1 MTRRGLSLAETVIAL
16 FVLVVACLGCVQM
29 FHVGLRSGSVTEKRS
44 VAAFLANKR
53 LTQLQVWAKDATH
66 FSTWSGYPNGAD
78 ADFPDYGLQTTVSDY
93 TAFSPCSGV
102 QGTTARQLLKSLKRV
117 QIDVSYPPFT
127 TADHLRV
134 VSLIGEPP
142 HSLTGLTV
150 LVDDSALSNP
160 VPPPPTAQTLSA
172 QVRDGSNT
180 VIQDMMFD
188 WYVDPATGN
197 GHLSPD
203 DDGKSARF
211 SNEVLLPLGSSP
223 NTPGSTCS
231 VEAWAR
237 YMGRPVG
244 ANSGV
249 IHL

>member
-1 MTRRGLSLAETVIAL
+1 MKRRGLSLAETVVAL

-29 FHVGLRSGSVTEKRS
+29 FHFGLRSGSVTEKRS

-53 LTQLQVWAKDATH
+53 LTQLQVWAKDPTH
-66 FSTWSGYPNGAD
+66 FSSWSGFPNGAD

-102 QGTTARQLLKSLKRV
+102 QGSTVRQLTKSLKRV

-127 TADHLRV
+127 AADHLKV

-142 HSLTGLTV
+142 HPLAGLTV
-150 LVDDSALSNP
+150 LVDDSAISNP
-160 VPPPPTAQTLSA
+160 VPPAPFTQNLSA

-188 WYVDPATGN
+188 WYVDPDTGN
-197 GHLSPD
+197 GNIVPAA
-203 DDGKSARF
+203 DGKNASF
-211 SNEVLLPLGSSP
+211 SNEILTPLGSTP
-223 NTPGSTCS
+223 NTSGTSCS

-237 YMGRPVG
+237 YMGRPIG
-244 ANSGV
+244 ANSGA